1 MCLTNLR
8 GTVAQSLRPVLAAFV
23 GLLIG
28 VGLTAFA
35 GENPWQVFVVIVQG
49 AVGTSYD
56 LGMTLFYATPLIFTG
71 LAVALPFRA
80 GLFNIGAEGQLLM
93 GAVTV
98 TALGVCLPTIPAP
111 YNAVLAVAAA
121 FLGGALWG
129 AIAGWLRAYRGSHE
143 VITTIMLNFIAAGL
157 TSWMVL
163 TLLPSADTQNPES
176 AKIGVSYLW
185 HAFSVFGGAPVTWAL
200 PLAVIIAGAIWL
212 GLKYTVRGFE
222 LRATGLNAEAAR
234 FAGIDTRLT
243 QLWVMAIG
251 GGLGGLVGVAE
262 ICGNSGR
269 FRLGFSPDYGFIGI
283 PVALMARAHP
293 LGLIASAL
301 MFGVLQKGT
310 SELDLETDHV
320 TKDLAGLIQ
329 AMVVLA
335 VSAEG
340 AWSWIKELRRQRLAK
355 GGDKAHG

>member
-1 MCLTNLR
+1 MTSIR
-8 GTVAQSLRPVLAAFV
+8 GTVAQSLRPVAAALI
-23 GLLIG
+23 GLILG
-28 VGLTAFA
+28 VGLTALA
-35 GENPWQVFVVIVQG
+35 GENPWQVLVVIVQG

-93 GAVTV
+93 GAVAV
-98 TALGVCLPTIPAP
+98 TALAVCLPNIPSP
-111 YNAVLAVAAA
+111 YNAVLAVLVA
-121 FLGGALWG
+121 FLGGGLWG

-143 VITTIMLNFIAAGL
+143 VITTIMLNFVAAGL
-157 TSWMVL
+157 TSWVVL

-176 AKIGVSYLW
+176 ARIGAGYLW
-185 HAFSVFGGAPVTWAL
+185 SAFTVFGGAPVTWAL
-200 PLAVIIAGAIWL
+200 PLAIGVGIAIWL

-234 FAGIDTRLT
+234 FTGIDTRLT
-243 QLWVMAIG
+243 QLWVMTIG
-251 GGLGGLVGVAE
+251 GGIAGLVGVAE
-262 ICGNSGR
+262 VCGNSGR

-293 LGLIASAL
+293 LGLVASAL
-301 MFGVLQKGT
+301 MFGILQKGT

-320 TKDLAGLIQ
+320 TKDLAGIIQ

-335 VSAEG
+335 VAADG
-340 AWSWIKELRRQRLAK
+340 ALAWLMRLRRERRAP
-355 GGDKAHG
+355 GGGKAHG

>member
-1 MCLTNLR
+1 LTSIR
-8 GTVAQSLRPVLAAFV
+8 GTVAQSLRPVAAALI
-23 GLLIG
+23 GLILG
-28 VGLTAFA
+28 VGLTALA
-35 GENPWQVFVVIVQG
+35 GENPWQVLVVIVQG

-93 GAVTV
+93 GAVAV
-98 TALGVCLPTIPAP
+98 TALAVCLPNIPSP
-111 YNAVLAVAAA
+111 YNAVLAVLVA
-121 FLGGALWG
+121 FLGGGLWG

-143 VITTIMLNFIAAGL
+143 VITTIMLNFVAAGL
-157 TSWMVL
+157 TSWVVL

-176 AKIGVSYLW
+176 ARIGAGYLW
-185 HAFSVFGGAPVTWAL
+185 SAFTVFGGAPVTWAL
-200 PLAVIIAGAIWL
+200 PLAIGVGIAIWL

-234 FAGIDTRLT
+234 FTGIDTRLT
-243 QLWVMAIG
+243 QLWVMTIG
-251 GGLGGLVGVAE
+251 GGIAGLVGVAE
-262 ICGNSGR
+262 VCGNSGR

-293 LGLIASAL
+293 LGLVASAL
-301 MFGVLQKGT
+301 MFGILQKGT

-320 TKDLAGLIQ
+320 TKDLAGIIQ

-335 VSAEG
+335 VAADG
-340 AWSWIKELRRQRLAK
+340 ALAWLMRLRRERRAP
-355 GGDKAHG
+355 GGGKAHG

>member
-1 MCLTNLR
+1 MTSIR
-8 GTVAQSLRPVLAAFV
+8 GTVAQSLRPVAAALI
-23 GLLIG
+23 GLILG
-28 VGLTAFA
+28 VGLTALA
-35 GENPWQVFVVIVQG
+35 GENPWQVLVVIVQG

-93 GAVTV
+93 GAVAV
-98 TALGVCLPTIPAP
+98 TALAVCLPNIPSP
-111 YNAVLAVAAA
+111 YNAVLAVLVA
-121 FLGGALWG
+121 FLGGGLWG

-143 VITTIMLNFIAAGL
+143 VITTIMLNFVAAGL
-157 TSWMVL
+157 TSWVVL

-176 AKIGVSYLW
+176 AKIGAGYLW
-185 HAFSVFGGAPVTWAL
+185 SAFTVFGGAPVTWAL
-200 PLAVIIAGAIWL
+200 PLAIAVGIAIWL

-234 FAGIDTRLT
+234 FTGIDTRLT
-243 QLWVMAIG
+243 QLWVMTIG
-251 GGLGGLVGVAE
+251 GGLAGLVGVAE
-262 ICGNSGR
+262 VCGNSGR

-293 LGLIASAL
+293 LGLVASAL
-301 MFGVLQKGT
+301 MFGILQKGT

-320 TKDLAGLIQ
+320 TKDLAGIIQ

-335 VSAEG
+335 VAADG
-340 AWSWIKELRRQRLAK
+340 TLAWLMRLRRERRAP
-355 GGDKAHG
+355 GGGKAHG

>member
-1 MCLTNLR
+1 MTSIR
-8 GTVAQSLRPVLAAFV
+8 GTVAQSLRPVAAALI
-23 GLLIG
+23 GLILG
-28 VGLTAFA
+28 VGLTALA
-35 GENPWQVFVVIVQG
+35 GENPWQVLVVIVQG

-93 GAVTV
+93 GAVAV
-98 TALGVCLPTIPAP
+98 TALAVCLPNIPSP
-111 YNAVLAVAAA
+111 YNAVLAVLVA
-121 FLGGALWG
+121 FLGGGLWG

-143 VITTIMLNFIAAGL
+143 VITTIMLNFVAAGL
-157 TSWMVL
+157 TSWVVL

-176 AKIGVSYLW
+176 ARIGAGYLW
-185 HAFSVFGGAPVTWAL
+185 SAFTVFGGAPVTWAL
-200 PLAVIIAGAIWL
+200 PLAIGVGIAIWL

-234 FAGIDTRLT
+234 FTGIDTRLT
-243 QLWVMAIG
+243 QLWVMTIG
-251 GGLGGLVGVAE
+251 GGLAGLVGVAE
-262 ICGNSGR
+262 VCGNSGR

-293 LGLIASAL
+293 LGLVASAL
-301 MFGVLQKGT
+301 MFGILQKGT

-320 TKDLAGLIQ
+320 TKDLAGIIQ

-335 VSAEG
+335 VAADG
-340 AWSWIKELRRQRLAK
+340 ALAWLMRLRRERRAP
-355 GGDKAHG
+355 GGGKAHG